1 MEGPGSGQ
9 LKSIEWLSHGGKDI
23 INNKAALYPNCYCK
37 IYVLDLFDDRAIL
50 KRSLKLINKKG
61 ALIYEKTHS
70 DLW

>member
-37 IYVLDLFDDRAIL
+37 IYRKNAVIPL
-50 KRSLKLINKKG
+50 
-61 ALIYEKTHS
+61 ALAMGI
-70 DLW
+70 